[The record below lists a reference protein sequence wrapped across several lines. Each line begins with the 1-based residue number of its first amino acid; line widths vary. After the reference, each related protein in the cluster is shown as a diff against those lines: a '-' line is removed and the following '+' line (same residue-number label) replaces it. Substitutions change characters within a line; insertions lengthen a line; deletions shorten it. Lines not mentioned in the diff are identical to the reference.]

1 MHALGS
7 AGCTSPDNAKALND
21 LLSRHPQ
28 YPISQR
34 SGVHFTPPSISVDP
48 EAVLSALKSFP
59 RGSSPG
65 GSRLRVQHLLS
76 ATSGSSVPVSSACL
90 AELTL
95 WINTLLAGR
104 VDVCVAPWLAGAP
117 LIALPK
123 KNGSFRPIAV
133 GEVIHH
139 LASQL
144 CCLAV
149 RPQLPDIFLPYNQV
163 GVDIRGGLEAAV
175 HSLHQGLSGW
185 GSEADLC
192 CIKID
197 MHKALHTRC
206 NKVVCNKVAYNFVAY
221 KKQFCHATFMQQS

>member
-1 MHALGS
+1 M
-7 AGCTSPDNAKALND
+7 
-21 LLSRHPQ
+21 
-28 YPISQR
+28 
-34 SGVHFTPPSISVDP
+34 DP

-65 GSRLRVQHLLS
+65 GSRLRVQHLFS

-117 LIALPK
+117 FIALPK

-133 GEVIHH
+133 GEVIRH
-139 LASQL
+139 LASRL

-163 GVDIRGGLEAAV
+163 SVDIRGGLEVAV

-197 MHKALHTRC
+197 MHNAFNECNRSTFLHRLHSVLPELEAWVRWC
-206 NKVVCNKVAYNFVAY
+206 YCCAGELCLGPHQLRSSEVSSKVTPLASLLFLW
-221 KKQFCHATFMQQS
+221 FS